1 MARAM
6 PAGSP
11 PSYGTKDSGS
21 NSRSACS
28 KLVGTHHRK
37 CPLSASASASSA
49 WWFPISRSFT
59 TTRHGFPKPRHSKME
74 PAPACVMTRS
84 EARISASRLGLKA
97 NVETSSP
104 GLDTRFRT
112 RPDASPRPNCTATE
126 VNPRARR
133 VATTFGRSSAASN
146 ASKDVVPTVTKRRLP
161 LAAAE
166 VDVLLD
172 ATASVPARPR
182 PRGGMRARRT
192 RGRLGSSARGA
203 VVSYSYLFDDFSSTE
218 KTFFARES
226 NDAAPHTG
234 DAATMP
240 TFDMLCAESIA
251 DAVLGRDGD
260 VARRLR
266 AETGAS
272 VELLAPQPHTTT
284 SLFAF
289 EPADALVARR
299 VPRNRDVAV
308 RVSCDD
314 ALSTAFSCPAQTC
327 LFRLHARLAAV
338 ARHYD
343 ERGDASRLRSEKAPP
358 ASNYGLDRQA
368 CAGTLREP
376 TTTHTTQSIFFRV
389 LAPRG
394 ACDYRSVRERTGASV
409 RVAPYASRADTD
421 LVVIDRHESR
431 GECHVEAMRRVVAS
445 LGAFQFQRTTRTSAA
460 ASLGFPFPVRD
471 ATTRDRHEATHGD
484 TRRRPPF
491 TDSSSFTMTNDA
503 PSRCCVQSDSR
514 GYGGYERGARS
525 SFPAGSRYARLSE
538 KNETRQRN
546 APVSNDTPK
555 PREPEPPTVRMHLPV
570 PTSLVRAVVGRGG
583 ANIQRV
589 RAESGAKVKLHD
601 CAPGAATRIL
611 ELGGARRDVQA
622 ARALV
627 VQCLER
633 IFQENPDQDEFY

>member
-1 MARAM
+1 
-6 PAGSP
+6 
-11 PSYGTKDSGS
+11 
-21 NSRSACS
+21 
-28 KLVGTHHRK
+28 
-37 CPLSASASASSA
+37 
-49 WWFPISRSFT
+49 
-59 TTRHGFPKPRHSKME
+59 
-74 PAPACVMTRS
+74 
-84 EARISASRLGLKA
+84 
-97 NVETSSP
+97 
-104 GLDTRFRT
+104 
-112 RPDASPRPNCTATE
+112 
-126 VNPRARR
+126 
-133 VATTFGRSSAASN
+133 
-146 ASKDVVPTVTKRRLP
+146 
-161 LAAAE
+161 
-166 VDVLLD
+166 
-172 ATASVPARPR
+172 
-182 PRGGMRARRT
+182 
-192 RGRLGSSARGA
+192 
-203 VVSYSYLFDDFSSTE
+203 
-218 KTFFARES
+218 
-226 NDAAPHTG
+226 
-234 DAATMP
+234 MP

-272 VELLAPQPHTTT
+272 VELLAPPPHTTT

-343 ERGDASRLRSEKAPP
+343 ERGDASRLRLEKPPP
-358 ASNYGLDRQA
+358 ASNYGSDPA

-376 TTTHTTQSIFFRV
+376 TTTHNTQSIFFRV

-445 LGAFQFQRTTRTSAA
+445 LGAFQYATRTAA
-460 ASLGFPFPVRD
+460 FGFPRD
-471 ATTRDRHEATHGD
+471 ATRDRPRGHGEQH
-484 TRRRPPF
+484 RPPPSI
-491 TDSSSFTMTNDA
+491 DLSVAMTNA
-503 PSRCCVQSDSR
+503 PRQQRESDESSN
-514 GYGGYERGARS
+514 RS
-525 SFPAGSRYARLSE
+525 SFPAGSRYARFE
-538 KNETRQRN
+538 ENEARFRTSSSQTNATLRDASRGEYD
-546 APVSNDTPK
+546 APVSNDTPT
-555 PREPEPPTVRMHLPV
+555 REPPTVPTVRMHLPV

-583 ANIQRV
+583 GNIQRV

-611 ELGGARRDVQA
+611 ELGGSRRDVQA

-633 IFQENPDQDEFY
+633 VFQENPEQDEF